1 MHFCI
6 SCEFLPNNN
15 NRGDFI
21 SPDFSMQLRFVLNG
35 ATHSKKNRIQNGLP
49 VDALSLYKDESIFSV
64 VACFIRYAGC
74 KHRMLLFCLQ
84 AFY

>member
-6 SCEFLPNNN
+6 SCEFLHNNN

-35 ATHSKKNRIQNGLP
+35 ATHSKKNRIQNRLP
-49 VDALSLYKDESIFSV
+49 A
-64 VACFIRYAGC
+64 VATLERERWEYFQCC
-74 KHRMLLFCLQ
+74 SML
-84 AFY
+84 